1 MRNLRTYRTFESKDP
16 NEESEGLLEYFFDL
30 EDEFGVDASCQA
42 LWRTTRSWCSY
53 LYRDPGMGNVETKN
67 QIVISFP
74 DGNNISVLEKFIPNL
89 VEIVKKIESIGD
101 YKLMGGLDQSQKNFG
116 SISVNHSLTTV
127 EHIFLSEGNLNL
139 EYIQK
144 MIDSKFHETIIDELE
159 VVDICLDFKSQQ

>member
-30 EDEFGVDASCQA
+30 EDEFGVDVSCH
-42 LWRTTRSWCSY
+42 SY
-53 LYRDPGMGNVETKN
+53 LYRDPGMGNMGTKN

-101 YKLMGGLDQSQKNFG
+101 YKLMGGLDQSHPTIPFG

-127 EHIFLSEGNLNL
+127 EYIFLSEGNLNL